1 LLDAISE
8 IGFLAVGVN
17 EGIDAPGFQSRLI
30 AIKRIA
36 GKAHHLA
43 GAGHVAKLG
52 SQIQQA
58 NLVFDDILRNTTHGV
73 TPWRLRAG

>member
-8 IGFLAVGVN
+8 IGFLAVG
-17 EGIDAPGFQSRLI
+17 IDESLDTTGFQSGLI

-43 GAGHVAKLG
+43 GAGYVTKLG
-52 SQIQQA
+52 AQIQQA
-58 NLVFDDILRNTTHGV
+58 NLVLMTF
-73 TPWRLRAG
+73 